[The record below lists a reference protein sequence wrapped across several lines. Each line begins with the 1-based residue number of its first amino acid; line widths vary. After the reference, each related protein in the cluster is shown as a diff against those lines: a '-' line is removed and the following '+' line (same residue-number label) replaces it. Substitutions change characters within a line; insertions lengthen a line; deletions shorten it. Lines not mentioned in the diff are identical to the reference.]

1 MKNKKKSDWKLLSII
16 IGTLLILDQILKII
30 FFKNG
35 LTTKPEEVGFG
46 REYYIIISL
55 IIVIMIIRYISR
67 DNLFIKLKTKI
78 ILSFGIAGA
87 IGNMIDRIWLGY
99 VLAFIKIGNSFNL
112 NLAYIYIVIAWI
124 GMAFI
129 LTKDSMEFL
138 KERKNKKVLK
148 NEEGKNNSK

>member
-1 MKNKKKSDWKLLSII
+1 
-16 IGTLLILDQILKII
+16 
-30 FFKNG
+30 
-35 LTTKPEEVGFG
+35 
-46 REYYIIISL
+46 
-55 IIVIMIIRYISR
+55 MIIRYISR

-129 LTKDSMEFL
+129 LAKDSMEFL